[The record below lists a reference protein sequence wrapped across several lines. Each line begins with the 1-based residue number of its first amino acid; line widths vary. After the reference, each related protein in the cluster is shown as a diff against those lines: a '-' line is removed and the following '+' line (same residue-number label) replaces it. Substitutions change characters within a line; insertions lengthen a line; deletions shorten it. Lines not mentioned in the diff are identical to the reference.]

1 MVAAAVAVTV
11 GVDSPMLLLETGSID
26 RGAVYHSQPAPHI
39 LQFRYTV
46 QVQDVTSDLQYAHAA
61 ALTLGVVAPFA
72 TIKRQSSTPTTDA
85 VLTLA
90 ANGVFGGLMFNKALV
105 IESAPAKVVAVTA
118 EVAAMGRA
126 AGPGKAHTRRS
137 GECSQ

>member
-1 MVAAAVAVTV
+1 VTV

-72 TIKRQSSTPTTDA
+72 TIKRHHTT
-85 VLTLA
+85 
-90 ANGVFGGLMFNKALV
+90 
-105 IESAPAKVVAVTA
+105 S
-118 EVAAMGRA
+118 
-126 AGPGKAHTRRS
+126 
-137 GECSQ
+137 